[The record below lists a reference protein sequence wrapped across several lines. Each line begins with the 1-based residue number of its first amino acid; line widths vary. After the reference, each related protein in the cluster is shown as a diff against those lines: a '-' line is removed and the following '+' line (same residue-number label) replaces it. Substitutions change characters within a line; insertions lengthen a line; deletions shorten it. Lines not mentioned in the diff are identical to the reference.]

1 MYFCISLEEYGQV
14 KEQSATKLD
23 SQYKKN
29 TKERQTN
36 IRNGSTFTDNIS
48 IDRHSALRSVT
59 KELLKHCGEKEADKI
74 VETFSSTEQHGR
86 QYSGESFFTVGYF
99 P

>member
-1 MYFCISLEEYGQV
+1 MYFCISLEEHGHS
-14 KEQSATKLD
+14 KEQAATKLD

-29 TKERQTN
+29 TRERQTN
-36 IRNGSTFTDNIS
+36 IRNGSTFADNIS
-48 IDRHSALRSVT
+48 IDRHTALRSVT

-74 VETFSSTEQHGR
+74 VQTFREAARKTILWREF
-86 QYSGESFFTVGYF
+86 FFTVGCF